1 LKEDDD
7 AVNVVVML
15 GKESEGVKIR
25 VLSGGSVVDE
35 FEGKA
40 GMNMHQVGVKK
51 GEQVVQLVGKDGK
64 VIGEGKGKMAVT
76 DQKQDIGGICNFN
89 YQVVKIE

>member
-1 LKEDDD
+1 
-7 AVNVVVML
+7 ML
-15 GKESEGVKIR
+15 GKGSEGVRIR
-25 VLSGGSVVDE
+25 VLSGGNVVDE
-35 FEGKA
+35 FEGQA